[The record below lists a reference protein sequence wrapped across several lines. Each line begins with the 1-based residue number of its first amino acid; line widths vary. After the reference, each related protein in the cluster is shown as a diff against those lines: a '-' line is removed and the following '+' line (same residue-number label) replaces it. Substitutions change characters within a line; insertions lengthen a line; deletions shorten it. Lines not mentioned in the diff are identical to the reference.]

1 MSVVL
6 QLVDFTASGVLG
18 SAWTATGGTF
28 IQDGQRARMTA
39 VATYSRAVLNAV
51 PPLSASNPI
60 RGRYEVDLQLPPSF
74 PTTGIVRGG
83 VVFAGGYGHL
93 VWHRSS
99 GGGSTIF
106 DFFARHGTTGAET
119 SFYSTTVALAAD
131 TTVRIRANV
140 SYSSGALVVEAWYST
155 TAGASWSY
163 LFLSTPSTAVW
174 NTATGQALANMTA
187 SARTGGI
194 VGNMAGVPGAV
205 PPGPGSV
212 APSVFGG
219 GYFDNYRVTDI
230 GNLALSPAFTTAPA
244 LTAAPSLTP
253 ITVGTEDDSTVATL
267 PIAPDWPAI
276 PTDAYRVTEHAY
288 DGGYTVPV
296 ANQTAPRRSWPF
308 RWSNIPLANVDTL
321 VTFRDSV
328 AQSSAWS
335 FVDPETGAT
344 LRLVFT
350 TDMTITRV
358 GPDAYDCA
366 ADVMEVLNA

>member
-28 IQDGQRARMTA
+28 IQDGQRARPA
-39 VATYSRAVLNAV
+39 AAATYSRAVLNAV

-60 RGRYEVDLQLPPSF
+60 RGRYEVDVLLPPAF

-119 SFYSTTVALAAD
+119 SYYSTTVALAAA
-131 TTVRIRANV
+131 TTVRIRADV
-140 SYSSGALVVEAWYST
+140 SYSSGALVVDAWYST
-155 TAGASWSY
+155 NGGTTFSY

-194 VGNMAGVPGAV
+194 VAT
-205 PPGPGSV
+205 
-212 APSVFGG
+212 APVDMFL
-219 GYFDNYRVTDI
+219 DNYRVTDI
-230 GNLALSPAFTTAPA
+230 GNLAVSPAFTTAPA

-253 ITVGTEDDSTVATL
+253 ITVGTEDDSTVASLT
-267 PIAPDWPAI
+267 IAPDWPAT
-276 PTDAYRVTEHAY
+276 PLDAYRVTEHAY

-296 ANQTAPRRSWPF
+296 AGQTAPRRSWSF
-308 RWSNIPLANVDTL
+308 RWNNIPLADVATIVTLHDT
-321 VTFRDSV
+321 VRN
-328 AQSSAWS
+328 SSAWS

-344 LRLVFT
+344 LRLVFM
-350 TDMTITRV
+350 TDLTITQV
-358 GPDAYDCA
+358 GPNAYDCA
-366 ADVMEVLNA
+366 ADVMEAFANA